1 MTECGDILAAILAGR
16 PLDARAE
23 AHLATCA
30 GCGAEAPVM
39 RAVARA
45 FAADVVPDP
54 DAARAARVLR
64 AAAPLLAQNARR
76 VAWSAQLRALAVAL
90 LPLPLI
96 AVLDFYLVRTGYRL
110 LSTILPDALSF
121 YVVLNHAVLLAFL
134 LALTYAAVP
143 ILAERQVRL
152 RREELHA

>member
-1 MTECGDILAAILAGR
+1 
-16 PLDARAE
+16 
-23 AHLATCA
+23 
-30 GCGAEAPVM
+30 M

-54 DAARAARVLR
+54 DAARAAHVLR

-76 VAWSAQLRALAVAL
+76 VTWSAQLRALAVAL